1 MQEVLHQLLLVAG
14 SWDVTVIKHLA
25 VETSGEVCSQGSES
39 NRGWCSDGALLFL
52 PTSEVTGAAG
62 EAHSQ
67 ASSGGRPHLTLAS
80 KKTAVVYPCHL

>member
-39 NRGWCSDGALLFL
+39 NSGWYSVAVSSFWLN
-52 PTSEVTGAAG
+52 SEVPGAAG
-62 EAHSQ
+62 AACSQ
-67 ASSGGRPHLTLAS
+67 TLVVGLTPSGF
-80 KKTAVVYPCHL
+80 